1 MNKIDLE
8 FSNVEIGTD
17 GAVKIGLW
25 EHTPEQVRKQLA
37 EIYARQVRGRV
48 MTYKQGDNALVFDP
62 YNTGQNAC
70 TVRQKEVVGQVVV
83 TKSTRQL
90 KFALSLPL
98 SMSQSLMSLT
108 LMEQASLV
116 AEALRTGLYER
127 MMSGDSQTPSASLV
141 PPNLGGQLVSGD
153 SQTPSP
159 LRGTTPNSGVDLVSG
174 ETGQA
179 A

>member
-1 MNKIDLE
+1 MTTNIV
-8 FSNVEIGTD
+8 NPMVEMD
-17 GAVKIGLW
+17 
-25 EHTPEQVRKQLA
+25 PS
-37 EIYARQVRGRV
+37 GRV
-48 MTYKQGDNALVFDP
+48 VISSSQFGTQTMSPLMERFGKKVSGRMFLNKERGELIFDP

-83 TKSTRQL
+83 TKSPKQL
-90 KFALSLPL
+90 KFSLSLPL

-127 MMSGDSQTPSASLV
+127 MMHQT
-141 PPNLGGQLVSGD
+141 VSGE

-159 LRGTTPNSGVDLVSG
+159 LRGTTPNSGVDLVST

>member
-83 TKSTRQL
+83 TKSTKQL

-127 MMSGDSQTPSASLV
+127 MMQETEP
-141 PPNLGGQLVSGD
+141 
-153 SQTPSP
+153 
-159 LRGTTPNSGVDLVSG
+159 TPNRVQLSLLGLPKCEGGKDDAVGLKRKTENGKLQTVNA
-174 ETGQA
+174 ETEQA